1 MYSGIAPERRFASA
15 ALCTCVCLGAV
26 MLLKGVPAMSDPEFE
41 YLSDVFS
48 ERALHY
54 TIGWGLL
61 GIDTCVR
68 PAGRDAS
75 PMRIK
80 DKPYTKGIGHHATGE
95 MLIDL
100 SGEYSTFEAEIG
112 VQWQKG
118 ETGSVVFQVYVDEVE
133 VFDSGVVREQDA
145 PRPIRI
151 DLTDADEMRLVSS
164 DAGDGIA
171 CDCANWAE
179 ARLIKNPNAGDGRPR
194 EMFDAAPY
202 ARVVTTDPRR
212 ADGCKSKRTQE
223 YRPEDVY
230 LATDIVPD
238 DQGHYTVPTV
248 EGGQG
253 SIGLLWVE
261 RRLLKELVIE
271 FARGT
276 PLPDPQT
283 ARVEY
288 WSGESRWQ
296 GKWEPVDGE
305 IGLHERAPR
314 RSAGCSRPRR
324 RRSRW
329 LGCGPSTVRA
339 GTRRGCGYS
348 LRSPWSDKRAGLR
361 STTGPSARPKMG
373 NRSCA
378 GPGTCRRRLRWTCAT
393 RGRAA

>member
-1 MYSGIAPERRFASA
+1 
-15 ALCTCVCLGAV
+15 
-26 MLLKGVPAMSDPEFE
+26 MSDPEFE

-100 SGEYSTFEAEIG
+100 SGEYSAFEAEIG

-230 LATDIVPD
+230 LETDIVPD

-248 EGGQG
+248 EDGQG

-276 PLPDPQT
+276 PLPDSQT
-283 ARVEY
+283 SRVEY

-305 IGLHERAPR
+305 IESDGR
-314 RSAGCSRPRR
+314 RWRVRPQWRIQ
-324 RRSRW
+324 
-329 LGCGPSTVRA
+329 TAAARA
-339 GTRRGCGYS
+339 GSEKIRWVFAPTEA
-348 LRSPWSDKRAGLR
+348 PIKVA
-361 STTGPSARPKMG
+361 
-373 NRSCA
+373 
-378 GPGTCRRRLRWTCAT
+378 RLRAIN
-393 RGRAA
+393 R